1 VKRENARHSN
11 LLLTQLFG
19 MVKFRGIGWTNGLG
33 KSNQLGSC
41 KQLDRRA
48 SFCHTEYIRQ
58 RRKIM
63 DEQADDNSESSGES
77 TDDDELP
84 LKGCHTQRMD

>member
-1 VKRENARHSN
+1 MPVMTDTREN
-11 LLLTQLFG
+11 
-19 MVKFRGIGWTNGLG
+19 NGLG
-33 KSNQLGSC
+33 KRNRLGSS

-63 DEQADDNSESSGES
+63 DEQADEIREAWAEYLANPEDYSLQDMEDIFQDRDPFEF
-77 TDDDELP
+77 L
-84 LKGCHTQRMD
+84 